1 MSGSAIFSVEIELG
15 WGYHDLQRANKYTA
29 LSENREAETE
39 ALERL
44 LALCDRL
51 EIPITF
57 DVVGHLFLEE
67 CSGVHHGEYPAGWF
81 DSDPGTDL
89 RSDPLFYAPDLIEM
103 IEAAEMDHEI
113 CTHTFSHAL
122 GEEFSPAQL
131 DADLTEAQR
140 LHRSRFGEPA
150 ESIVPPR
157 HQQIDS
163 EILKQNG
170 IRVVRQ
176 TRGQIPKTKPE
187 LLRWYFSR
195 NHPVLEPVTKDG
207 LVTTYTSVT
216 QSMTEPY
223 VAQGQRTV
231 HPVLRS
237 IPFRVRKYAHRLYVE
252 DALDRAVAEGR
263 HAHFWTHLH
272 DMANEAQ
279 LNIVDQLLILVS
291 EYKETQRLR
300 TVQMCHLN
308 HEN

>member
-15 WGYHDLQRANKYTA
+15 WGYHDLQRANKYAA

-44 LALCDRL
+44 LALCDRF

-140 LHRSRFGEPA
+140 PHRSRFGEPA

-157 HQQIDS
+157 HQQMDP
-163 EILKQNG
+163 EILNQNG
-170 IRVVRQ
+170 LRVVRQ
-176 TRGQIPKTKPE
+176 TRGQIPETKPE

-195 NHPVLEPVTKDG
+195 NHPVLEPVTEDG

-216 QSMTEPY
+216 QSMTAPY
-223 VAQGQRTV
+223 VAQGQRTL

-237 IPFRVRKYAHRLYVE
+237 IPLSVRKYIHRRYVE
-252 DALDRAVAEGR
+252 DALNRAVADGKQ
-263 HAHFWTHLH
+263 AHFWTHLH
-272 DMANEAQ
+272 DMANERQ
-279 LNIVDQLLILVS
+279 TDIIKQSIVLAS
-291 EYKETQRLR
+291 ERREDGELQIAR
-300 TVQMCHLN
+300 MCDL
-308 HEN
+308 